1 MTSKQP
7 QKKKTVRS
15 GGKKNGTTRKK
26 TAPKAATG
34 SKKKAPSKKK
44 TQAAHP
50 FLKTLMGVVFLV
62 GVVLAT
68 GITVHH
74 VFPPDVPQTV
84 DIPQPAPPEKPAE
97 KPVYVDEK
105 PAYEVYPKESVLEEP
120 EPVVPQ
126 PPEHH
131 PFPERRPQ
139 VAIIIDDIGYNRV
152 LARKLMDLDIPI
164 TFSVLPHSPH
174 NRELAAEAHGKGIE
188 IMLHLPMEP
197 MEYPKVNPGPGALL
211 VAMDV
216 DDMIETLYDDLD
228 DVPYV
233 VGVNNHMG
241 SRMTTVSTRMY
252 QIFTVLRKKDLFFI
266 DSKTS
271 PQSLCKPSARLLQV
285 PFGERDVFLDHSLDK
300 KTIRKQVNRLI
311 RVALSTGEAIGI
323 GHPHSETYEVLFE
336 ELDRLKSSVR
346 LVYASDLV
354 RPLG

>member
-1 MTSKQP
+1 MTAKQP

-15 GGKKNGTTRKK
+15 SGKKPPSSGKK
-26 TAPKAATG
+26 TSPSSTASA
-34 SKKKAPSKKK
+34 KKKAKTATKKRAR
-44 TQAAHP
+44 QPQHSLLRALLG
-50 FLKTLMGVVFLV
+50 FVFLI
-62 GVVLAT
+62 GIVLAT
-68 GITVHH
+68 GLTVHYL
-74 VFPPDVPQTV
+74 FPPNTQTPPAV
-84 DIPQPAPPEKPAE
+84 KNEAPPETHVQKPT
-97 KPVYVDEK
+97 
-105 PAYEVYPKESVLEEP
+105 YEVFPKEDLVIDET
-120 EPVVPQ
+120 EPV
-126 PPEHH
+126 PPPRAEHH
-131 PFPERRPQ
+131 PFPVIKPK

-152 LARKLMDLDIPI
+152 IARKLMDLNVPL

-174 NRELAAEAHGKGIE
+174 SRKLAAEAHGRDIQ

-211 VAMDV
+211 VSMNV
-216 DDMIETLYDDLD
+216 DNMIETLYDDLE

-252 QIFTVLRKKDLFFI
+252 QIFTVLKKKELFFI

-285 PFGERDVFLDHSLDK
+285 PFGERDVFLDHSLNKD
-300 KTIRKQVNRLI
+300 TIRKQVKHLI
-311 RVALSTGEAIGI
+311 RIAKRTGVAIGI
-323 GHPHSETYEVLFE
+323 GHPHTETYEVLFE
-336 ELDRLKSSVR
+336 ELDELEENVR